1 MFHIKPSENLSRPM
15 NTKRK
20 KSMNLY
26 IVRHAIAVQRG
37 TPGYDDDSQRPL
49 TDAGRKKMKKI
60 VKGLYGLDLGFD
72 AILTSPYVRARDT
85 AKILAKEFEMKDQV
99 AFSDNLIPPGNFE
112 KLIQEIHEKYDVK
125 SLALVGH
132 EPMLSG
138 LISWLTTG
146 NTDMRLTLKKGG
158 VAYLSTDNLY
168 QDGRA
173 TLEWL
178 LTPAL
183 LVKLLQ
189 YIGTR
194 KRTRVS

>member
-1 MFHIKPSENLSRPM
+1 
-15 NTKRK
+15 
-20 KSMNLY
+20 MNLY

-49 TDAGRKKMKKI
+49 TDTGRKKMKKI
-60 VKGLYGLDLGFD
+60 VKGLRQLDLKLD
-72 AILTSPYVRARDT
+72 IILSSPYVRARDT
-85 AKILAKEFEMKDQV
+85 AKILAKEFDMTEDI

-112 KLIQEIHEKYDVK
+112 NLVSEIHEKYDVDN
-125 SLALVGH
+125 LALVGH
-132 EPMLSG
+132 EPMLSS

-158 VAYLSTDNLY
+158 VAYLAADNLY

-173 TLEWL
+173 TLQWL

-183 LVKLLQ
+183 MVELSK
-189 YIGTR
+189 
-194 KRTRVS
+194 

>member
-1 MFHIKPSENLSRPM
+1 
-15 NTKRK
+15 
-20 KSMNLY
+20 MNLY

-49 TDAGRKKMKKI
+49 TDDGRKKMKKI
-60 VKGLYGLDLGFD
+60 VKGIHQLDVDFD
-72 AILTSPYVRARDT
+72 VILSSPYVRARDT
-85 AKILAKEFEMKDQV
+85 AKILANEFEMKNKI

-112 KLIQEIHEKYDVK
+112 NLISEIHEKYDVNN
-125 SLALVGH
+125 LALVGH
-132 EPMLSG
+132 EPMLSS

-146 NTDMRLTLKKGG
+146 NTDMRIALKKGG
-158 VAYLSTDNLY
+158 VACLLADNLY

-183 LVKLLQ
+183 MVELSK
-189 YIGTR
+189 
-194 KRTRVS
+194 